1 MQLLLLAFPM
11 ASTKDILQKLR
22 DKYRLVILNDKT
34 FEEKASVRLSRLNVF
49 IALSVAIVL
58 FASAIGSLIVFTP
71 LREYI
76 PGYADVSMRRDL
88 VDLFR
93 MVDSL
98 ETSVRQRDALLGNI
112 RQVIDGEV
120 GTEKPQDSFPTPDVG
135 VRYETD
141 ILNVAAPFDSLLRLQ
156 MERENVELRLGV
168 QSDNRR
174 FLGLTFFRPVEGQ
187 LVRRYAPDER
197 LYGVGLVLN
206 REEGIKATLDGSVIY
221 NGFSFGEQHVI
232 CIQHASNLVSW
243 YKQMNQSLK
252 NVGDY
257 VRAGEVIGI
266 GGGTASGTRPIQ
278 FEFQLWYNGISLDPA
293 EYINF

>member
-1 MQLLLLAFPM
+1 M
-11 ASTKDILQKLR
+11 AKAKDILQKLR

-49 IALSVAIVL
+49 ILLSVAIVL
-58 FASAIGSLIVFTP
+58 FTATIGSLIVLTP

-112 RQVIDGEV
+112 RQVIDGKV
-120 GTEKPQDSFPTPDVG
+120 GEAASESKDSFPTPDVG
-135 VRYETD
+135 MRYEVD
-141 ILNVAAPFDSLLRLQ
+141 ILNMVAPFDSLLRLQ
-156 MERENVELRLGV
+156 MERENVELRLGA
-168 QSDNRR
+168 QTDNRR
-174 FLGLTFFRPVEGQ
+174 FAGVTFFRPVEGQ
-187 LVRRYAPDER
+187 LVRRYAPQQR
-197 LYGVGLVLN
+197 YHGVGLLLS
-206 REEGIKATLDGSVIY
+206 REEGVKATLDGSVIY
-221 NGFSFGEQHVI
+221 TGFSFNEQHVI
-232 CIQHASNLVSW
+232 CVQHANNLVSW

-252 NVGDY
+252 NTGDY

-266 GGGTASGTRPIQ
+266 GGGTNSGTRPIQ
-278 FEFQLWYNGISLDPA
+278 FEFQLWYNGLSLDPA
-293 EYINF
+293 KYINF

>member
-1 MQLLLLAFPM
+1 M
-11 ASTKDILQKLR
+11 ANAKEILQKLR
-22 DKYRLVILNDKT
+22 DKYRLVVLNDKT
-34 FEEKASVRLSRLNVF
+34 FEEKASVRLSLLKVF
-49 IALSVAIVL
+49 IALSIAIVL

-88 VDLFR
+88 VALFQT
-93 MVDSL
+93 VDSL

-112 RQVIDGEV
+112 RQVINGEA
-120 GTEKPQDSFPTPDVG
+120 GTETPDSFPTPDVG
-135 VRYETD
+135 MRYGTD
-141 ILNVAAPFDSLLRLQ
+141 ILDIAAPFDSLLRLQ
-156 MERENVELRLGV
+156 MERENVELRLGA

-174 FLGLTFFRPVEGQ
+174 FLGVTFFRPVEGQ

-197 LYGVGLVLN
+197 VYGVGLVLS

-266 GGGTASGTRPIQ
+266 SGGVASGTRPVQ

-293 EYINF
+293 AYINF